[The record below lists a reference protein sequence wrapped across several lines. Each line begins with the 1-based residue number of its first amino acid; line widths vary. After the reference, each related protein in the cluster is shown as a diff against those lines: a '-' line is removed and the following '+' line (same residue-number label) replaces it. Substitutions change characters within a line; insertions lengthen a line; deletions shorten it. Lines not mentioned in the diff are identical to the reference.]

1 MELVAA
7 NLYSSVFN
15 RITSGRQSAGTRL
28 KEDEL
33 AREFGVSRTPVRAAL
48 RQLAQDELVEIV
60 PNRGARARGFTADD
74 LESVYEIRQVL
85 ELLALGLT
93 GLHLSIRILKD
104 IKDQMETAR
113 ALKDP
118 VENAKADMRLHGFII
133 ETCHRRR
140 LISVLDQQFRLMQP
154 FRELGFHDEEIQ
166 SCSFREHLE
175 LIHYLSIRD
184 INESARVLELHIRNS
199 KERVIQ
205 RVFQRIIKE
214 GRPEESIRKE

>member
-1 MELVAA
+1 MEQVAA

-15 RITSGRQSAGTRL
+15 RITSGRQAAGTRL

-48 RQLAQDELVEIV
+48 RLLAQDGLVEIV
-60 PNRGARARGFTADD
+60 PNHGARARGFTADD
-74 LESVYEIRQVL
+74 LESVYEIRKVL

-93 GLHLSIRILKD
+93 GLHLSIRTLMD
-104 IKDQMETAR
+104 IKAQMETAR

-118 VENAKADMRLHGFII
+118 VENAKADVRLHGFII

-140 LISVLDQQFRLMQP
+140 LINVLDQQFRLIQP
-154 FRELGFHDEEIQ
+154 FREMGFHDEEIQ
-166 SCSFREHLE
+166 SCSYREHLE

-199 KERVIQ
+199 KVRVLQ
-205 RVFQRIIKE
+205 KVFHKVTKA
-214 GRPEESIRKE
+214 GRTEEDARKE